1 MALETFRY
9 AKMWCGKFFISSY
22 GEIVRHVMFTHFMSL
37 VISTPPENNRKPVG
51 FFVFRGYRKKL
62 VMT

>member
-37 VISTPPENNRKPVG
+37 VISTPPENIRKPVG
-51 FFVFRGYRKKL
+51 FFMFLGGIERN
-62 VMT
+62 